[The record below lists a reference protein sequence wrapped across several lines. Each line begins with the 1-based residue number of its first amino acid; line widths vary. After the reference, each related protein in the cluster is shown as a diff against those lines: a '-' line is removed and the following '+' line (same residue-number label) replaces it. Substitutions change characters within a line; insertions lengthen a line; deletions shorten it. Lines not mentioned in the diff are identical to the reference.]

1 MKKNK
6 KGFTLIELMIVVA
19 IIGIL
24 AAIAIPSFLF
34 FSARAKQSEAR
45 TNLGAIYTAYISYHS
60 DYETFPD
67 VPEIGGYTLPGG
79 TTANCFNLA
88 NWEPRGTLRYGFE
101 CAGGTIIYGPA
112 VGIGAV
118 GGNCVAPVS
127 GASQTGFTVIACAN
141 IDSDPQADQWMVNDL
156 KCIYNGLADGSL
168 CNQTTRDG
176 TLCNDVRMNVAAC
189 TP

>member
-24 AAIAIPSFLF
+24 AALAIPSFLF

-67 VPEIGGYTLPGG
+67 QQEYELPGG
-79 TTANCFNLA
+79 TTANCFNIA
-88 NWEPRGTLRYGFE
+88 NWEPRGVLRYGFE
-101 CAGGTIIYGPA
+101 CAGIVIYGPA
-112 VGIGAV
+112 VGIGQV
-118 GGNCVAPVS
+118 GTDCLGDSLAT
-127 GASQTGFTVIACAN
+127 QTGFTVMACSN
-141 IDSDPQADQWMVNDL
+141 IDSDPQADVWMVNDL
-156 KCIYNGLADGSL
+156 KCIYNGLPDGNCTAFEKS
-168 CNQTTRDG
+168 G
-176 TLCNDVRMNVAAC
+176 TLCNDVRMNVADC